1 MNFFEN
7 QDKARQNTQQ
17 LLGLF
22 AISIFIMIVAIY
34 IAVILLLGVL
44 SFSVDINW
52 WHPTL
57 FFWVSLVTITLITL
71 ASLYKII
78 SLRQGGSV
86 IAEELGGR
94 LLLTET
100 ASKEEQQLL
109 NIVEEM
115 AIASGIPIPK
125 VYLLYREPS
134 INAFAAGFS
143 LNDAVIG
150 VTRGSIEQFNRDEL
164 QGVIAHEFS
173 HILNGDMVLN
183 LRLMGLLHG
192 ILFIFLTGRVML
204 RIRDDDDDGLR
215 LWALGLILMAIGGI
229 GLICGRLIKAAVSRQ
244 REFLADASAV
254 QFTRNSDGISGALQK
269 LQQMDS
275 RLLTPKAEAAS
286 HMFFGNAL
294 KIHFWQEKFA
304 THPPLPERIRRV
316 GGVKVKNLQP
326 LSGNSVNSSSNNSLT
341 MGFAGGNSQPT
352 KPKQVVAQ
360 IGTVA
365 PKDFNR
371 AHALL
376 AELPESLRLGVRETE
391 TAKAILFA
399 LVLETQ
405 HSPIQEK
412 QITWLHQVEPKE
424 LVESAVTL
432 NQEIIT
438 LDSNI
443 YLPLVDLTIPALRQ
457 LPAKECQ
464 RICKCV
470 QGLVVA
476 KGQAS
481 VRDFVLRLILWHRLQ
496 PVIQPDSNIA
506 VKFNSIEEIW
516 SDCLLVLSALAQVG
530 VDNADAA
537 AYAFSSGIFRLPGAT
552 QQEKPKK
559 LLKCNF
565 SDVKKSIE
573 RLRQATP
580 KLKQAIVDACAHTVL
595 VDNKVTAEQGD
606 LLRAIAMTL
615 DCPIPPFLNPKRRT
629 AKTI

>member
-7 QDKARQNTQQ
+7 QDKARQNTQK
-17 LLGLF
+17 LIGLF
-22 AISIFIMIVAIY
+22 ALSILIMIVAIY
-34 IAVILLLGVL
+34 IAVLLLLGIL
-44 SFSVDINW
+44 SFSVHKASLVW

-57 FFWVSLVTITLITL
+57 FFWVSIVTISLITL
-71 ASLYKII
+71 ASLYKIV

-100 ASKEEQQLL
+100 ANEQERQLL

-115 AIASGIPIPK
+115 AIASGIPVPK
-125 VYLLYREPS
+125 VYMLYNEPS

-173 HILNGDMVLN
+173 HILNGDMQLN

-204 RIRDDDDDGLR
+204 RIRDDDEDGLR

-229 GLICGRLIKAAVSRQ
+229 GLIFGRLIKAAVSRQ

-254 QFTRNSDGISGALQK
+254 QFTRNPDGISAALQK
-269 LQQMDS
+269 LQQIDS

-294 KIHFWQEKFA
+294 KIHFWQEMFA
-304 THPPLPERIRRV
+304 THPPLEDRIRHV
-316 GGVKVKNLQP
+316 GGVKIKNIQ
-326 LSGNSVNSSSNNSLT
+326 SSYNNSVHSSSTNSLT
-341 MGFAGGNSQPT
+341 MGFAGSNSQAETPE
-352 KPKQVVAQ
+352 KVVAQ
-360 IGTVA
+360 IGTVT
-365 PKDFNR
+365 PKHFDR
-371 AHALL
+371 AQALL
-376 AELPESLRLGVRETE
+376 AELPESLRLGVRETQ

-399 LVLETQ
+399 LALETQ
-405 HSPIQEK
+405 NSQIQEK
-412 QITWLHQVEPKE
+412 QLTWLHQVQSEE
-424 LVESAVTL
+424 LVESVVTL
-432 NQEIIT
+432 NKEIIE
-438 LDSNI
+438 LDANI

-457 LPAKECQ
+457 LCAKECQ

-470 QGLVVA
+470 QGLVTA
-476 KGQAS
+476 KAQLS

-496 PVIQPDSNIA
+496 PIIEPDRNITIQ
-506 VKFNSIEEIW
+506 VNSIEEIW
-516 SDCLLVLSALAQVG
+516 TDCLLVLSVLARIG
-530 VDNADAA
+530 ASDADAA

-552 QQEKPKK
+552 QQEKPKIP
-559 LLKCNF
+559 LKCNF

-573 RLRQATP
+573 RLNQATP
-580 KLKQAIVDACAHTVL
+580 KLKQALVDACAHTVL
-595 VDNKVTAEQGD
+595 VDNKVTDQEGD

-615 DCPIPPFLNPKRRT
+615 DCPIPPFLNSKRRN
-629 AKTI
+629 